1 MAITFIKHQKFEPKN
16 VKAQD
21 FDIDENW
28 FAKGLNFDSETQ
40 NDRED
45 ITNYTLQLL
54 HKKTQKITS
63 SMQISIRL
71 YRQNQYGG
79 NLMEVHIKEA
89 GDNYGYAYSRHAERQ
104 RNVFMF
110 LKKAVKNLEFV
121 KGMYQMRRATQ
132 RETFKTF
139 GKIFTKER

>member
-16 VKAQD
+16 VKEQD
-21 FDIDENW
+21 FDIDNNW
-28 FAKGLNFDSETQ
+28 SAKSITFESETQ
-40 NDRED
+40 NDHED
-45 ITNYTLQLL
+45 VANYTLQLL
-54 HKKTQKITS
+54 HNKTQKITS
-63 SMQISIRL
+63 RMHISIKL
-71 YRQNQYGG
+71 YRHNQYGG

-104 RNVFMF
+104 RNIFIF
-110 LKKAVKNLEFV
+110 LKKAVKNIEFI

-139 GKIFTKER
+139 GKIFISER